1 MKKRLIEI
9 LLVLALLATV
19 PTALSKK
26 PDGRSA
32 DAAAATVTEAT
43 GGRVLS
49 VRRKGEVYR
58 VKVLTDGGRVRVYRV
73 DARTGR
79 IKR

>member
-1 MKKRLIEI
+1 M
-9 LLVLALLATV
+9 LLSTVLLTALH
-19 PTALSKK
+19 PALSKK
-26 PDGRSA
+26 PGGRNA
-32 DAAAATVTEAT
+32 DAAAAVVADAT

-79 IKR
+79 IVR